1 MKSFFKINESFQG
14 KGQEALDFVLSMIG
28 RLEDEK
34 HYIVLKEVLALTNRY
49 PSCLTANIINKLSS
63 LEDQSSTSS
72 LRTCIQE
79 LRNEYNNKKPE
90 KSSLTTSGVTIV
102 KVGGS
107 TYGSKGELSYKS
119 NAGGGSR
126 HEISALRNAVSSV
139 RNSQIAASQAQP
151 QHPVP
156 SLSTV
161 DHHRKVDSRS
171 TGRLPTHRS
180 MTKLNNFDMTRPP
193 SSGGLHK
200 SMTKL
205 TSSQQNMARS
215 SSQMVAA
222 STGVSSNIIASP
234 TARSVTC
241 ITNNFSRPQ
250 TSSSGFG
257 GGPSSLTTSSS
268 VAAGG
273 YISGRVTISTGPGAS
288 SPTKSMSSGSMSG
301 IVQDQ
306 LNREVVTVN
315 VNQINQDL
323 MRQVGEVS
331 NTVNPPMASNSYLQ
345 GVYNPSSNLQSRGKI
360 APYSSSGPL
369 TTSPPQS
376 LVLPSSTTP
385 VGPIL
390 PLAPYDLKPS
400 LSSGLSQ
407 PLSNIGNEFGV
418 SMPKMTSSTS
428 GPVPTRRSNQ
438 LSSTLPSP
446 RRRQQM
452 KEMLEKQAASK
463 DDSTKP
469 NQNRMSVFE
478 PFQTRDTVQHFCE
491 KHLNKIKNYME
502 SLMVKLPL
510 PVKCTIEE
518 RKGRKFAKL
527 HFACQGRTGEHCLY
541 KTSFYTMKT
550 RNPRTWIHLMFL
562 ALQVSP
568 SLIQT

>member
-1 MKSFFKINESFQG
+1 MMYFQG

-63 LEDQSSTSS
+63 LEDHSSTSS

-79 LRNEYNNKKPE
+79 LRNDYNNKKPE
-90 KSSLTTSGVTIV
+90 KSSLTSGVTIV

-107 TYGSKGELSYKS
+107 TYGSKGELSYKN
-119 NAGGGSR
+119 NAGGGTGSR
-126 HEISALRNAVSSV
+126 HEISALRNAVTSV
-139 RNSQIAASQAQP
+139 RNSQIAASQPQP
-151 QHPVP
+151 QHP
-156 SLSTV
+156 SLSTG

-222 STGVSSNIIASP
+222 STAVSSNIIASP

-250 TSSSGFG
+250 TSSSGF

-469 NQNRMSVFE
+469 NANRMSVFE

-568 SLIQT
+568 SLIQI